1 MPSGWAQ
8 LLGVDLI
15 NLGFGGGACL
25 EPEIADYIAGRQDW
39 DFASLELGINL
50 LRQVEPEEFARRVD
64 YFVERIEHMVDGM
77 LTSTMYPRLTL
88 APGARFASQ
97 GCYILRFDESEPA
110 RLVVAS
116 DWIVP

>member
-1 MPSGWAQ
+1 VP
-8 LLGVDLI
+8 
-15 NLGFGGGACL
+15 
-25 EPEIADYIAGRQDW
+25 PADDRVQIGTFYVLALTVE
-39 DFASLELGINL
+39 AMMELRGYFS
-50 LRQVEPEEFARRVD
+50 RD

-97 GCYILRFDESEPA
+97 GCYMLRFDESEPA